1 MPHTKSAKKRLRQN
15 EKRRLA
21 NKAKKSVM
29 KTYIKKVLNAVKE
42 NNLEDAKKFLPIAMK
57 KIDKAAKTNVIH
69 KNNAARKKSRI
80 SKAVALLEKN
90 LGKKE
95 ETGE

>member
-21 NKAKKSVM
+21 NKAKKSEF
-29 KTYIKKVLNAVKE
+29 KTWIKKVLGAVKE
-42 NNLEDAKKFLPIAMK
+42 QDLEKAKQFFPIAVK

-69 KNNAARKKSRI
+69 KNNAARKKSRL
-80 SKAVALLEKN
+80 SKAVALLEN
-90 LGKKE
+90 SMSKKE
-95 ETGE
+95 AGE